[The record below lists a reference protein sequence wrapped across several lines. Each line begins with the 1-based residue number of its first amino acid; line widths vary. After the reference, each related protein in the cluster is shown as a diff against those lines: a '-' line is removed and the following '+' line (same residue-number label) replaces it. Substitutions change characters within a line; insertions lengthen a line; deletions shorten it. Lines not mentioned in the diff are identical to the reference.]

1 MESEQ
6 TTMMRSWLGPAVKA
20 LRTCEA
26 LYITAGAGMS
36 ADSGLPTFR
45 SKEGFWRAYPPAQKA
60 GLSFS
65 QVSNPKTFEDDERLG
80 WGFFGHRYVVGMITN
95 Y

>member
-1 MESEQ
+1 MTSK
-6 TTMMRSWLGPAVKA
+6 WLAPAVDA
-20 LRTCEA
+20 LKSREA

-65 QVSNPKTFEDDERLG
+65 QVSNPASFDRDERLA
-80 WGFFGHRYVVGMITN
+80 WGFFGHRLVFTMQRDRT
-95 Y
+95 